1 MTMFT
6 NVNTTAVP
14 ACCQTVQTTD
24 RCASLWNAYSGRRSW
39 QLKKT
44 SRLSKILCE
53 TCKAYM
59 EKFHQYKGWKS
70 GMCYEQI
77 LNINQP
83 KWFMPIIKHPETE
96 KGHIFYDLE

>member
-1 MTMFT
+1 M
-6 NVNTTAVP
+6 P
-14 ACCQTVQTTD
+14 D
-24 RCASLWNAYSGRRSW
+24 CADYRPLCKSAECLQWEKVLAI
-39 QLKKT
+39 KKT

-59 EKFHQYKGWKS
+59 EKFHEYKGWKS

-96 KGHIFYDLE
+96 KGRIFYDLE

>member
-39 QLKKT
+39 QLKKQVDCLRFYVRPAKLT
-44 SRLSKILCE
+44 
-53 TCKAYM
+53 
-59 EKFHQYKGWKS
+59 WKS
-70 GMCYEQI
+70 FI
-77 LNINQP
+77 NIKAGKVVCAMNRS
-83 KWFMPIIKHPETE
+83 
-96 KGHIFYDLE
+96 